1 MLKHQAST
9 LRRVAITL
17 DTIVLIGSFLFAY
30 YLRKVP
36 GQLAELHNYIWLL
49 FFACPIWFILL
60 NHYKIYESLR
70 IRSNYSV
77 VWALIKVH
85 AIGGLML
92 AASIFLLDPH
102 SYHRILFGY
111 FLVLSFLLMSVCK
124 VGIKTILH
132 CFRGKGH
139 NFRNI
144 LIIGSGQNALKMC
157 ELIHVNRHWGL
168 NVVGMVEVTKGKPA
182 TDSQDCQVVGTF
194 NEVLEICK
202 ANVVDE
208 VVFAPEKEDPRELMS
223 LCQDLQD
230 MGITVRIIF
239 DYLTL
244 RSAKTEMD
252 LFNNEIP
259 MFTYRS
265 ISFNTDQMLAKRC
278 MDIIGALAGLT
289 VTAVILPVIA
299 LAAKFDSPGPIFF
312 GQTRV
317 RENGRR
323 FICWKFRTMCVDA
336 EAQKEKLM
344 ARNEMKG
351 AMFKIKDD
359 PRITKVGKFLRKT
372 SLDELPQFWNVL
384 KGEMSLVGTRPPTPD
399 EVASYQDWHHKRIAI
414 KPGIT
419 GMWQVSGR
427 NQIQEFDDVVRL
439 DLIYIETWSIWL
451 DLKIIM
457 KTPLVMLSRHGAS

>member
-9 LRRVAITL
+9 FRRVAIAL
-17 DTIVLIGSFLFAY
+17 DMMVLVGSFLLAY
-30 YLRKVP
+30 YLCKVP
-36 GQLAELHNYIWLL
+36 GNLTELNDYIWQL

-60 NHYKIYESLR
+60 THFKMYESQR
-70 IRSNYSV
+70 MRSNYSV
-77 VWALIKVH
+77 VWALAKVH
-85 AIGGLML
+85 VIGGLIL

-102 SYHRILFGY
+102 CCRRILFGC
-111 FLVLSFLLMSVCK
+111 FLVFSFLLMTVCK
-124 VGIKTILH
+124 VGIKSILH
-132 CFRGKGH
+132 SFRGKGL

-144 LIIGSGQNALKMC
+144 LIIGSGQNALKVC
-157 ELIHVNRHWGL
+157 EQIHEHRHWGL
-168 NVVGMVEVTKGKPA
+168 NLVGLIEVAEGRSA
-182 TDSQDCQVVGTF
+182 SGSQNCQVVGSCKD
-194 NEVLEICK
+194 VIEICK
-202 ANVVDE
+202 KNVVDE
-208 VVFAPEKEDPRELMS
+208 VVFAPEKDDPRDLMS
-223 LCQDLQD
+223 LFQDLQD
-230 MGITVRIIF
+230 LGLTVRILI
-239 DYLTL
+239 DYLNL
-244 RSAKTEMD
+244 RNAKMEID

-265 ISFNTDQMLAKRC
+265 VSFNTDQMLAKRC
-278 MDIIGALAGLT
+278 VDIIGALVGLT
-289 VTAVILPVIA
+289 VTALIVPFIA
-299 LAAKFDSPGPIFF
+299 VAAKFDSPGPLFF

-336 EAQKEKLM
+336 EAQKTKLM
-344 ARNEMKG
+344 ARNEMNG
-351 AMFKIKDD
+351 AIFKIKED

-372 SLDELPQFWNVL
+372 SLDEFPQFWNVL

-414 KPGIT
+414 KPGIS

-427 NQIQEFDDVVRL
+427 NQIKEFDDIVRL

-457 KTPLVMLSRHGAS
+457 KTPLAMLTRHGAS